1 MEGNIVN
8 YITQI
13 RGVSYKPSDLHDSLN
28 KNSIILLRANN
39 INNGKI
45 NFEDV
50 VYVDKSKVSEMQV
63 LRKND
68 ILICASSGSKKLVG
82 KAASFNESIECT
94 FGAFCKVIR
103 PRNILGSYL
112 SAFFYCEYYKF
123 HISQLA
129 NGANINNIKNEHIN
143 SFSIPERSFEEQKEI
158 SYKVS
163 SLNRIIESYNRE
175 LELLDELIK
184 ARFVEMFGD
193 PEDNPFKWDK
203 MPLSNIM
210 LNANNG
216 MARRGSDE
224 NGNIVL
230 RLVELQDG
238 YINYSNPNRICL
250 NENEKK
256 RYLLKNN
263 DFLFARVNGNPDNV
277 GRCAVFH
284 DIGEDVYHN
293 DHIIRVHFNE
303 ELLNGVFASELINS
317 NFGKRQLKKRIKT
330 SAGQYTVSQ
339 DGIGAIVSIV
349 PPLELQNQFASFV
362 EEIDKSRS
370 RIQKSLKASQ
380 ELFDSLMQEYF
391 G

>member
-1 MEGNIVN
+1 MTELKEICKVQCGFAFDSKKFTEDDSFSPLIRIRDVKRGFTQTYYTGEFSSEYIVHKGDLLVGMDGEFNIARWN
-8 YITQI
+8 
-13 RGVSYKPSDLHDSLN
+13 SDDALLN
-28 KNSIILLRANN
+28 QRVCRIIANN
-39 INNGKI
+39 NVN
-45 NFEDV
+45 EE
-50 VYVDKSKVSEMQV
+50 Y
-63 LRKND
+63 LR
-68 ILICASSGSKKLVG
+68 
-82 KAASFNESIECT
+82 F
-94 FGAFCKVIR
+94 
-103 PRNILGSYL
+103 YL
-112 SAFFYCEYYKF
+112 KRTLKF
-123 HISQLA
+123 
-129 NGANINNIKNEHIN
+129 
-143 SFSIPERSFEEQKEI
+143 
-158 SYKVS
+158 
-163 SLNRIIESYNRE
+163 IESKTSFVTVKHLSTKQLNGLRINLPCME
-175 LELLDELIK
+175 DQQRISKQLSTLELMIQKNKKVLELLDELVK

-216 MARRGSDE
+216 MARRGNDE

-238 YINYSNPNRICL
+238 YIDYSNPNRICL

-362 EEIDKSRS
+362 QEVDKSRLLS
-370 RIQKSLKASQ
+370 NHSLFLIKSIT
-380 ELFDSLMQEYF
+380 F
-391 G
+391 

>member
-1 MEGNIVN
+1 MRVRLEDVCEKESSKLKQSDVIDQNGLYPVYGASGYLGNINTYQQSN
-8 YITQI
+8 YYIAVVKDGAGIGRTMLLPPE
-13 RGVSYKPSDLHDSLN
+13 S
-28 KNSIILLRANN
+28 SIIGTMQYLIPKDNVLP
-39 INNGKI
+39 
-45 NFEDV
+45 EYLYYV
-50 VYVDKSKVSEMQV
+50 VKAKHLEKYF
-63 LRKND
+63 
-68 ILICASSGSKKLVG
+68 SG
-82 KAASFNESIECT
+82 ATI
-94 FGAFCKVIR
+94 
-103 PRNILGSYL
+103 P
-112 SAFFYCEYYKF
+112 
-123 HISQLA
+123 HIYFKDY
-129 NGANINNIKNEHIN
+129 KNEQ
-143 SFSIPERSFEEQKEI
+143 FDLVSFEEQREI
-158 SYKVS
+158 INK
-163 SLNRIIESYNRE
+163 LKKIEIIIDNLSKN
-175 LELLDELIK
+175 LLLLDELVK

-193 PEDNPFKWDK
+193 PEDNPFEWDK

-216 MARRGSDE
+216 MARRGNDE

-238 YINYSNPNRICL
+238 YIDYSNPNRICL

-263 DFLFARVNGNPDNV
+263 DFLFARLNGNPDNV

-362 EEIDKSRS
+362 EEINKSRS
-370 RIQKSLKASQ
+370 RIQKSLEASQ

>member
-1 MEGNIVN
+1 MTELKEICKVQCGFAFDSKKFTEDDSFSPLIRIRDVKRGFTQTYYTGEFSFEYIVHKGDLLVGMDGEFNIARWN
-8 YITQI
+8 
-13 RGVSYKPSDLHDSLN
+13 SDDALLN
-28 KNSIILLRANN
+28 QRVCRIIANN
-39 INNGKI
+39 NVN
-45 NFEDV
+45 EE
-50 VYVDKSKVSEMQV
+50 Y
-63 LRKND
+63 LRFYLKRT
-68 ILICASSGSKKLVG
+68 LKL
-82 KAASFNESIECT
+82 
-94 FGAFCKVIR
+94 
-103 PRNILGSYL
+103 
-112 SAFFYCEYYKF
+112 
-123 HISQLA
+123 
-129 NGANINNIKNEHIN
+129 
-143 SFSIPERSFEEQKEI
+143 
-158 SYKVS
+158 
-163 SLNRIIESYNRE
+163 IESKTSFVTVKHLSTKQLNGLRINLPCME
-175 LELLDELIK
+175 DQQRISKQLSTLELMIQKNKKVLELLDELVK

-216 MARRGSDE
+216 MARRGNDE

-238 YINYSNPNRICL
+238 YIDYSNPNRICL

-362 EEIDKSRS
+362 QEIDKSRLLS
-370 RIQKSLKASQ
+370 KHSL
-380 ELFDSLMQEYF
+380 SLIKF
-391 G
+391 ITF

>member
-1 MEGNIVN
+1 MRVRLEDVCEKESSKLKQSDVIDQNGLYPVYGASGYLGNINTYQQSN
-8 YITQI
+8 YYIAVVKDGAGIGRTMLLPPE
-13 RGVSYKPSDLHDSLN
+13 S
-28 KNSIILLRANN
+28 SIIGTMQYLIPKDNVLP
-39 INNGKI
+39 
-45 NFEDV
+45 EYLYYV
-50 VYVDKSKVSEMQV
+50 VKAKHLEKYF
-63 LRKND
+63 
-68 ILICASSGSKKLVG
+68 SG
-82 KAASFNESIECT
+82 ATI
-94 FGAFCKVIR
+94 
-103 PRNILGSYL
+103 P
-112 SAFFYCEYYKF
+112 
-123 HISQLA
+123 HIYFKDY
-129 NGANINNIKNEHIN
+129 KNEQ
-143 SFSIPERSFEEQKEI
+143 FDLVSFEEQREI
-158 SYKVS
+158 INK
-163 SLNRIIESYNRE
+163 LKKIEIIIDNLSKN
-175 LELLDELIK
+175 LLLLDELVK

-193 PEDNPFKWDK
+193 PEDNPFEWDK

-216 MARRGSDE
+216 MARRGNDE

-238 YINYSNPNRICL
+238 YIDYSNPNRICL

-362 EEIDKSRS
+362 EEIDKSRLLS
-370 RIQKSLKASQ
+370 NHSLLLLKSII
-380 ELFDSLMQEYF
+380 F
-391 G
+391 

>member
-1 MEGNIVN
+1 M
-8 YITQI
+8 
-13 RGVSYKPSDLHDSLN
+13 
-28 KNSIILLRANN
+28 
-39 INNGKI
+39 
-45 NFEDV
+45 
-50 VYVDKSKVSEMQV
+50 
-63 LRKND
+63 
-68 ILICASSGSKKLVG
+68 
-82 KAASFNESIECT
+82 
-94 FGAFCKVIR
+94 IR

-112 SAFFYCEYYKF
+112 SAFFQSKYYRF
-123 HISQLA
+123 HISQFA

-143 SFSIPERSFEEQKEI
+143 SFSIPERTLEEQKEI
-158 SYKVS
+158 SYKVF
-163 SLNRIIESYNRE
+163 SLNRVIENYNRE
-175 LELLDELIK
+175 LELLDELVK

-216 MARRGSDE
+216 MARRGNDE

-238 YINYSNPNRICL
+238 YIDYSNPNRICL

-362 EEIDKSRS
+362 QEIDKSRS
-370 RIQKSLKASQ
+370 RIQKSLEVSQ

>member
-1 MEGNIVN
+1 MSRCKLEEFISYEQPSKYIVN
-8 YITQI
+8 
-13 RGVSYKPSDLHDSLN
+13 SDQYDDSFEIPVLTAG
-28 KNSIILLRANN
+28 KSFILGYTDETNN
-39 INNGKI
+39 IFDNLPVI
-45 NFEDV
+45 IFDDFTTSV
-50 VYVDKSKVSEMQV
+50 QFVDFPFKVKSSAMKLLKNTEQV
-63 LRKND
+63 D
-68 ILICASSGSKKLVG
+68 IKYCYYLLKYLQHTPENHKRQWLSTTSQKTVELP
-82 KAASFNESIECT
+82 
-94 FGAFCKVIR
+94 VI
-103 PRNILGSYL
+103 
-112 SAFFYCEYYKF
+112 
-123 HISQLA
+123 
-129 NGANINNIKNEHIN
+129 
-143 SFSIPERSFEEQKEI
+143 EEQKNI
-158 SYKVS
+158 VS
-163 SLNRIIESYNRE
+163 KLDKILEVIDNQNKQ
-175 LELLDELIK
+175 LELLDEAIK

-193 PEDNPFKWDK
+193 PEDNPFEWDK

-216 MARRGSDE
+216 MARRGNDE

-238 YINYSNPNRICL
+238 YIDYSNPNRICL

-370 RIQKSLKASQ
+370 RIQKSLEASQ

>member
-39 INNGKI
+39 IDEGKI

-50 VYVDKSKVSEMQV
+50 VYVDKSKVSETQI
-63 LRKND
+63 LREND
-68 ILICASSGSKKLVG
+68 ILICASSGSKNLVG
-82 KAASFNESIECT
+82 KAASFNGNIECT

-112 SAFFYCEYYKF
+112 SAFFQSKYYRF
-123 HISQLA
+123 HISQFA

-143 SFSIPERSFEEQKEI
+143 SFSIPERTLEEQKEI
-158 SYKVS
+158 SYKVF
-163 SLNRIIESYNRE
+163 SLNRVIENYNRE
-175 LELLDELIK
+175 LELLDELVK

-216 MARRGSDE
+216 MARRGNDE

-238 YINYSNPNRICL
+238 YIDYSNPNRICL

-362 EEIDKSRS
+362 QEIDKSRLLS
-370 RIQKSLKASQ
+370 NHSLSLIKSIT
-380 ELFDSLMQEYF
+380 F
-391 G
+391 